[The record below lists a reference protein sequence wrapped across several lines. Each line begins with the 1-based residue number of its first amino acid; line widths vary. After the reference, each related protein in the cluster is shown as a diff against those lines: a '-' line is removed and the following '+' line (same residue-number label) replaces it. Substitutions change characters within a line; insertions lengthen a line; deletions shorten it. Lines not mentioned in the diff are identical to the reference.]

1 MRSAGRGI
9 LTRMS
14 MPRPASLTS
23 SLTTAT
29 VVLLVTLLGL
39 TACGSGPNKDRTPQQ
54 ALAAAQKVLDKTKGI
69 DFSISTDDLPEGI
82 TSLQSATG
90 TLTRTPM
97 AFEGTLS
104 VPVMGV
110 TAKIPVVAVGDKVW
124 AKLPFTNSY
133 QAIDPAKYGVPNP
146 TSLIAP
152 GSGISSLLTS
162 AQGLKLGKSVRGGTD
177 NKQILSTYTGT
188 LPGAAVAKILPSA
201 TGAFRA
207 TYVIDDSSKLSEAS
221 ITGRFNGAD
230 HPANTYTVKV
240 TGWDVT
246 KKITAP

>member
-1 MRSAGRGI
+1 MKRDI

-14 MPRPASLTS
+14 MSSMSSLSRPAVR
-23 SLTTAT
+23 TTAIL
-29 VVLLVTLLGL
+29 VLVAALLGL
-39 TACGSGPNKDRTPQQ
+39 SACGGDPTHGRTPRQ
-54 ALAAAQKVLDKTKGI
+54 ALAAAQKQLDKTSGI

-90 TLTRTPM
+90 TLTRSPE
-97 AFEGTLS
+97 AFQGTLT

-110 TAKIPVVAVGDKVW
+110 TAKIPVTAVGGKVW
-124 AKLPFTNSY
+124 AKLPFTSSY
-133 QAIDPAKYGVPNP
+133 QAIDPTKYGVPDP
-146 TSLIAP
+146 TSLIEP
-152 GSGISSLLTS
+152 RTGISSLLPA
-162 AQGLKLGKSVRGGTD
+162 AQGVKLGKSVRGGED

-188 LPGAAVAKILPSA
+188 LPGSTVAKILPSA
-201 TGAFRA
+201 TGSFRA

-230 HPANTYTVKV
+230 QPANTYTVKI